1 MSNTVAIIGRPN
13 VGKSTL
19 FNRLIGQRKAIIDD
33 TSGVT
38 RDRLYGLA
46 DWNGKSFNVI
56 DTGGFVTHSEDV
68 FESEIRKQVLI
79 AIEEATVI
87 LFVVDT
93 TVGITDLEEDIS
105 AMLRRHSKKVLLVV
119 NKVDNPARMYAG
131 TEFYGLGF
139 EKVFFISAM
148 SGSGTG
154 ELLDEIALHM
164 QSAGEEY
171 SDHLPRIAIVGQ
183 PNVGKSSLVNVLLG
197 EERNIVTDI
206 AGTTRDSIHSHYK
219 LFKKEFILIDT
230 AGIRKKAKVQEDL
243 EFYSVIRAINA
254 IDEADVCILMV
265 DAQTPIE
272 NQDLTIL
279 STIARKKKGVVLVVN
294 KWDLLQ
300 KETNTMKKAEE
311 AIRKRIAPFVDLPVV
326 FTSVKEKQR
335 VHKVLEEALK
345 VYENKQRK
353 VSQEELNEKILARVE
368 QFPHPSVRGNLFR
381 IFRIEQVPA
390 QVPSFVFYVNFPNDV
405 RRTYRQFLEN
415 ELRKYFEFSGVPINL
430 MFRKK

>member
-56 DTGGFVTHSEDV
+56 DTGGFVTHSEDI

-139 EKVFFISAM
+139 EKVFLISAM
-148 SGSGTG
+148 SG
-154 ELLDEIALHM
+154 L
-164 QSAGEEY
+164 AGF
-171 SDHLPRIAIVGQ
+171 AGMA
-183 PNVGKSSLVNVLLG
+183 GWLG
-197 EERNIVTDI
+197 
-206 AGTTRDSIHSHYK
+206 
-219 LFKKEFILIDT
+219 
-230 AGIRKKAKVQEDL
+230 
-243 EFYSVIRAINA
+243 
-254 IDEADVCILMV
+254 
-265 DAQTPIE
+265 
-272 NQDLTIL
+272 
-279 STIARKKKGVVLVVN
+279 
-294 KWDLLQ
+294 
-300 KETNTMKKAEE
+300 
-311 AIRKRIAPFVDLPVV
+311 
-326 FTSVKEKQR
+326 
-335 VHKVLEEALK
+335 
-345 VYENKQRK
+345 
-353 VSQEELNEKILARVE
+353 
-368 QFPHPSVRGNLFR
+368 
-381 IFRIEQVPA
+381 
-390 QVPSFVFYVNFPNDV
+390 
-405 RRTYRQFLEN
+405 
-415 ELRKYFEFSGVPINL
+415 
-430 MFRKK
+430 